1 MNKQINVKDS
11 DLRKRVDK
19 MAVNLFGYLS
29 ESEISVLTALID
41 LSDNNSIHLGIPT
54 VKHIK
59 SLVKLSGSGLSTV
72 LSRLNSKTII
82 KRTGKNIQIN
92 PAFDRI
98 KELKMLIISFS

>member
-11 DLRKRVDK
+11 DLRKRVEK
-19 MAVNLFGYLS
+19 MAVNVFGYLS
-29 ESEISVLTALID
+29 DSEISVLTALID

-72 LSRLNSKTII
+72 LGKLEQKTII
-82 KRTGKNIQIN
+82 RRDGKNIMIS
-92 PAFDRI
+92 PVFDKI
-98 KELKMLIISFS
+98 KELKMLIIQFL